1 MQLLAILREFRG
13 SAHLV
18 ALRAAGIDG
27 KKAHASKRPDM
38 WKTFGY
44 SEDEMPVID
53 DAFLAQ
59 MAKAEEITDAIVEP
73 AYAVLT
79 DAERAALVAGV
90 KAAKEALAS

>member
-1 MQLLAILREFRG
+1 
-13 SAHLV
+13 
-18 ALRAAGIDG
+18 
-27 KKAHASKRPDM
+27 M